1 MENET
6 YDSLVSKL
14 HPNRITGASDQVY
27 YIMSSIL
34 NQEWVTHDRGMGM
47 FTETSDHFVVDCGLF
62 LGHIDDFTE
71 NVYGYIDVAGLTD
84 SERTLFD
91 GLYSEHVHIGYIT
104 Y

>member
-1 MENET
+1 MVSGTMMVQLINVMEVTTMENET

-62 LGHIDDFTE
+62 LGHIDD
-71 NVYGYIDVAGLTD
+71 GILC
-84 SERTLFD
+84 SILIKSWR
-91 GLYSEHVHIGYIT
+91 
-104 Y
+104 